1 MKVLLI
7 APGKETNLAPRKG
20 YIARF
25 PPVSLLYVAGLTPSE
40 HEVTVVEEEMTPIDF
55 DRECD
60 VVGIT
65 SMTANAPHAY
75 QVADQFRKR
84 GRKVVMGGVHPS
96 VMPDEAKAHCDAVV
110 IGEAEPVWGAV
121 LEDARA
127 NALKPFYR
135 SGTEWDLDSAPL
147 PARDTGIA
155 PAVLGVAPVVTSRGC
170 PYACEFCCV
179 QNLFGRKIRH
189 VAIPR
194 VLQDIERSGS
204 SRIMFLDDNIVGDQ
218 EYATRL
224 FTALIDAKIQWVGQ
238 ASISFVKNEKL
249 LDLAER
255 SGCKGLFVGME
266 TVSESRIER
275 MNKGMRT
282 LRDTADAIARI
293 MERGILFHASIVFG
307 FDDDDSSI
315 FDRTLDFMGRTHIPS
330 ATFNIL
336 TPYPGTAIH
345 EQFSRE
351 KRLLTDDWRFF
362 NHSTPTFIPKGM
374 TMEEL
379 CEGFLHVRR
388 SYFDLGSIAQ
398 RFPANWRTP
407 ILFMVA
413 NMGLRVGRREE
424 REKMRKH
431 TLDLLAANGRL
442 QAAI

>member
-1 MKVLLI
+1 MKVLLV
-7 APGKETNLAPRKG
+7 APGKEPNLTPHKG

-25 PPVSLLYVAGLTPSE
+25 PPVSLLYVAGLTPE
-40 HEVTVVEEEMTPIDF
+40 GNEVTVVEEEMTPIDY
-55 DRECD
+55 DAECD
-60 VVGIT
+60 LVGIT

-75 QVADQFRKR
+75 QVADRFRKR
-84 GRKVVMGGVHPS
+84 GKKVVMGGVHPS
-96 VMPDEAKAHCDAVV
+96 VMPDEAKPHCDAVV
-110 IGEAEPVWGAV
+110 IGEAEPVWGSV
-121 LEDARA
+121 LEDAA
-127 NALKPFYR
+127 GNGLKPFYR
-135 SGTEWDLDSAPL
+135 SGTEWDLNSAPL
-147 PARDTGIA
+147 PARNTGIA

-189 VAIPR
+189 VGIPR
-194 VLQDIERSGS
+194 VMQDIERSGS

-218 EYATRL
+218 AYATQL
-224 FTALIDAKIQWVGQ
+224 FSALVDARIHWVGQ

-249 LDLAER
+249 LDLAAR
-255 SGCKGLFVGME
+255 SGCRGLFVGVE

-275 MNKGMRT
+275 MNKGMRS
-282 LRDTADAIARI
+282 LRDTADAIRRI

-307 FDDDDSSI
+307 FDDDDASI
-315 FDRTLDFMGRTHIPS
+315 FDRTLDFLGRTNIPS

-351 KRLLTDDWRFF
+351 RRLLTDNWRMF
-362 NHSTPTFIPKGM
+362 NHSTPTFIPKSM
-374 TMEEL
+374 TMNEL

-388 SYFDLGSIAQ
+388 SYFDLGSIAR

-407 ILFMVA
+407 LLFLVA
-413 NMGLRVGRREE
+413 NLGLRTGRREE

-431 TLDLLAANGRL
+431 TRDLQGAREGLRAVV
-442 QAAI
+442 